1 MTKFITDML
10 LLIPGLLF
18 IAAYAVC
25 WMSDVLSIGKNLIC
39 RRLLS
44 IDSLFCFLGILFV
57 NAGVFCIPRW
67 QQSVFATA
75 CIVCLLTGF
84 LLSGIGSLKSAHKW
98 RA

>member
-39 RRLLS
+39 HRLLS

-57 NAGVFCIPRW
+57 NTGVFCIPHW
-67 QQSVFATA
+67 QQLIFAAA
-75 CIVCLLTGF
+75 CIICLLAGF
-84 LLSGIGSLKSAHKW
+84 LLSGIGSLKSACEW
-98 RA
+98 RT